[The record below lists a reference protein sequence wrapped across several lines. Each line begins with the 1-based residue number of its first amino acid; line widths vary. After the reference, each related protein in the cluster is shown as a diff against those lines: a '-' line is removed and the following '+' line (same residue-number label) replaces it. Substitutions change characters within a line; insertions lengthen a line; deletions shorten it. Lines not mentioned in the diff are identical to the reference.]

1 MNPQLTGLVSRG
13 SGAGW
18 VSGLMLE
25 LEKMGFIADADGG
38 RWSNSSRAGSGHG
51 PWACRGSGE
60 RENGRKGTKKA
71 LGRVDTVTNGD
82 CAER

>member
-25 LEKMGFIADADGG
+25 LEKMGFIADADG
-38 RWSNSSRAGSGHG
+38 RWSNSSRASSGHG
-51 PWACRGSGE
+51 LVGEVERGRMAE
-60 RENGRKGTKKA
+60 KGRRKHWG
-71 LGRVDTVTNGD
+71 GVVTNGD